1 MLLQKMSNAP
11 IAIAGFA
18 RIAGFHLMTLSTAT
32 TVTKIETPLY
42 AEHASLANKMK
53 APNAI
58 SVVCASYKDDGNYYC
73 VDCFTQ

>member
-1 MLLQKMSNAP
+1 MLLQKMSNVP
-11 IAIAGFA
+11 IAIVGFA
-18 RIAGFHLMTLSTAT
+18 RIAHQMTLYTAT
-32 TVTKIETPLY
+32 TVTKIETPQY